1 MKPFVYQRAEAAES
15 AVATISRSGAAYLA
29 GGTNLVD
36 LMKLGVTTPELL
48 VDVSGLPLRDIEA
61 LPDGGMR
68 VGALTANSDLATDP
82 MLRTRFPA
90 VALALLSGASAQLR
104 NRATVGGNLL
114 QRTRC
119 RYFADVTKACNKRRP
134 GAGCA
139 ARDGEHRDLA
149 ILGTENTGSGGSPGD
164 ASDAGSTGSTTAGSS
179 GTLCVATNPSDLAV
193 ALALVD
199 ARVEFLAA
207 DGAGSMSVH
216 ELFRLPGDRPERDTN
231 LPAGALITAVVLPA
245 TPIARMSTYRK
256 VRDRSSFSFAA
267 GSVAAAL
274 EVRDGIVRD
283 VRLAYGA
290 VAHRPWR
297 AYSAERMLRGATA
310 TVDSFERAADEELAA
325 ARPLRDNAYKVP
337 LIRNLTVGVLRGMT
351 EASW

>member
-1 MKPFVYQRAEAAES
+1 VRPFVYQRADAADS
-15 AVATISRSGAAYLA
+15 AVATVAHPGAAFLA
-29 GGTNLVD
+29 GGTNIVD
-36 LMKLGVTTPELL
+36 LMKLGVTAPELL
-48 VDVSGLPLRDIEA
+48 VDVTGLPLRQIEA

-68 VGALTANSDLATDP
+68 VGALTSNSELAADP
-82 MLRTRFPA
+82 VLRTRFPA

-119 RYFADVTKACNKRRP
+119 RYFADITKACNKRQP

-149 ILGTENTGSGGSPGD
+149 ILGAEPARGTDPQRAAE
-164 ASDAGSTGSTTAGSS
+164 
-179 GTLCVATNPSDLAV
+179 TLCIATNPSDLAV
-193 ALALVD
+193 ALVLVD
-199 ARVEFLAA
+199 ARVELLTPDGPA
-207 DGAGSMSVH
+207 DMSVH
-216 ELFRLPGDRPERDTN
+216 EFFRLPGDRPERDTN

-245 TPIARMSTYRK
+245 TPIARTSTYRK
-256 VRDRSSFSFAA
+256 VRDRSSFAFAA

-274 EVRDGIVRD
+274 DVREGIVQD

-297 AYSAERMLRGATA
+297 AYAAERLLRGAPA

-325 ARPLRDNAYKVP
+325 AKPLRDNAYKVP

>member
-1 MKPFVYQRAEAAES
+1 VKPFAYQRAEAVDS
-15 AVATISRSGAAYLA
+15 AVATVARSGAAFLA

-36 LMKLGVTTPELL
+36 LMKLGVAAPELL
-48 VDVSGLPLRDIEA
+48 VDVTGLPLREIEA

-68 VGALTANSDLATDP
+68 VGALVANSDLAVDP
-82 MLRTRFPA
+82 VLRTRFPA

-119 RYFADVTKACNKRRP
+119 RYFVDVTKPCNKRRP

-139 ARDGEHRDLA
+139 ALDGEHHDLA
-149 ILGTENTGSGGSPGD
+149 ILG
-164 ASDAGSTGSTTAGSS
+164 AATT
-179 GTLCVATNPSDLAV
+179 TTQPHCVATNPSDLAV

-199 ARVEFLAA
+199 ARVELLTA
-207 DGAGSMSVH
+207 DGPASMTVH
-216 ELFRLPGDRPERDTN
+216 EFFRLPGDRPDRDTN
-231 LPAGALITAVVLPA
+231 LPPGALITAVVLPA
-245 TPIARMSTYRK
+245 TPIARLSTYRK
-256 VRDRSSFSFAA
+256 VRDRSSFAFAA

-274 EVRDGIVRD
+274 DVGDGIVRD

-297 AYSAERMLRGATA
+297 AYAAERLLRGAPA

>member
-1 MKPFVYQRAEAAES
+1 MKPFAYRRADAPDS
-15 AVATISRSGAAYLA
+15 AVATVGHAGAVFLA

-36 LMKLGVTTPELL
+36 LMKLGVTAPEML
-48 VDVSGLPLRDIEA
+48 VDVTGLPLRQIEA

-68 VGALTANSDLATDP
+68 IGALTTNSDLAADP
-82 MLRTRFPA
+82 VLRTRFPA

-119 RYFADVTKACNKRRP
+119 RYFVDVTKACNKRRL
-134 GAGCA
+134 GAGCD

-149 ILGTENTGSGGSPGD
+149 IFGTETPGGP
-164 ASDAGSTGSTTAGSS
+164 AP
-179 GTLCVATNPSDLAV
+179 CVATNPSDLAV
-193 ALALVD
+193 ALVLLD
-199 ARVEFLAA
+199 ARVELLTPHGTA
-207 DGAGSMSVH
+207 DMSVH
-216 ELFRLPGDRPERDTN
+216 ELFRLPGDRPDRDTN
-231 LPAGALITAVVLPA
+231 LPPGALITAVVLPA
-245 TPIARMSTYRK
+245 APIARTSTYRK
-256 VRDRSSFSFAA
+256 VRDRSSFAFAT

-274 EVRDGIVRD
+274 DVADGTVRD

-297 AYSAERMLRGATA
+297 AYAAERALRGAPA
-310 TVDSFERAADEELAA
+310 TVDSFERAADEELAT
-325 ARPLRDNAYKVP
+325 ARPLRDNGYKVP
-337 LIRNLTVGVLRGMT
+337 LMRNLTVGVLRGMT

>member
-1 MKPFVYQRAEAAES
+1 MKPFAYQRADEAGS
-15 AVATISRSGAAYLA
+15 AVATMSHPGAAFLA

-36 LMKLGVTTPELL
+36 LMKLGVTAPDLL
-48 VDVSGLPLRDIEA
+48 VDVTGLPLREIEA
-61 LPDGGMR
+61 LPDGGIR
-68 VGALTANSDLATDP
+68 VGALTANSDLAADP
-82 MLRTRFPA
+82 VVRTRFPA

-104 NRATVGGNLL
+104 NRATLGGNLL

-119 RYFADVTKACNKRRP
+119 RYFTDVTKACNKRLP
-134 GAGCA
+134 GSGCD

-149 ILGTENTGSGGSPGD
+149 ILGASPQ
-164 ASDAGSTGSTTAGSS
+164 
-179 GTLCVATNPSDLAV
+179 CVATNPSDLAV

-199 ARVEFLAA
+199 ARVELLTP
-207 DGAGSMSVH
+207 DGPAQMSVH
-216 ELFRLPGDRPERDTN
+216 ELYRLPGDRPDRDTN
-231 LPAGALITAVVLPA
+231 LPPGALITAVVLPA
-245 TPIARMSTYRK
+245 TPIARLSTYRK
-256 VRDRSSFSFAA
+256 VRDRSSFAFAA

-274 EVRDGIVRD
+274 DVRDGIVRD

-310 TVDSFERAADEELAA
+310 TVDSFERAADEELSA